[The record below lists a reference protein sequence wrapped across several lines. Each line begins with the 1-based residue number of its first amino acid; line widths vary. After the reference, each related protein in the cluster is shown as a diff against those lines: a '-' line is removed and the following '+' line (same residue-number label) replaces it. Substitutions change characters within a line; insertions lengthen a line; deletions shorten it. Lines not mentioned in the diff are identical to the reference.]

1 MSELPYSFP
10 VRWYG
15 DALDAYA
22 PFADRPGA
30 FMIAIDKRYTLMGW
44 QPLSTFSAKDA
55 FVTVDGR
62 TRIDT
67 PAEALQKFVAPFRQ
81 LPCDPYYP
89 FYSGLVGYMLAEWNT
104 AASKVGGSDDGG
116 SDIPTAWFGVYD
128 PVVVYDEVEKRLTV
142 LSMGLDATMSP
153 GGTLAEERATT
164 LARQLVRYNGKGTP
178 TDQRDAIASSDTP
191 FKFMPLDAIQAQCA
205 VTP

>member
-1 MSELPYSFP
+1 MSELPYPFP
-10 VRWYG
+10 IRWYG

-67 PAEALQKFVAPFRQ
+67 PAGALRQFVAPLRQ
-81 LPCDPYYP
+81 LPSDPYYP
-89 FYSGLVGYMLAEWNT
+89 FYSGLVGYMLPEWST
-104 AASKVGGSDDGG
+104 VTPPGDDSG
-116 SDIPTAWFGVYD
+116 IPAAWFGVYD
-128 PVVVYDEVEKRLTV
+128 PVVVYDEIEKRLTI

-153 GGTLAEERATT
+153 SETLAEERATA
-164 LARQLVRYNGKGTP
+164 LARQMVRYNGKGTS
-178 TDQRDAIASSDTP
+178 TERRENLAAADTP
-191 FKFMPLDAIQAQCA
+191 FRFMPLDIIQAQCA
-205 VTP
+205 ASP